1 MLPKSI
7 IFVLLLISFVT
18 CSASAQTVKIPAD
31 LVITM
36 ERTMCFGTCPDYK
49 LTIKAN
55 GTVTFR
61 GGQFTKTK
69 GTAKSRIT
77 KSSLRELVAAFDRV
91 DLDSFADDYSQG
103 SVCESY
109 ITDLP
114 SEIISLKRDGKTK
127 QVNHYFGC
135 TGNAA
140 RKKLEPLAELGKMID
155 SVTNSRRW
163 IR

>member
-7 IFVLLLISFVT
+7 IFVFLLISFVT

-77 KSSLRELVAAFDRV
+77 KSSLRDLVAAFDRV

-135 TGNAA
+135 TGNTA
-140 RKKLEPLAELGKMID
+140 RKKLEPLTELGKMID

>member
-135 TGNAA
+135 TGNAV
-140 RKKLEPLAELGKMID
+140 RKKLEPLTELGKMID